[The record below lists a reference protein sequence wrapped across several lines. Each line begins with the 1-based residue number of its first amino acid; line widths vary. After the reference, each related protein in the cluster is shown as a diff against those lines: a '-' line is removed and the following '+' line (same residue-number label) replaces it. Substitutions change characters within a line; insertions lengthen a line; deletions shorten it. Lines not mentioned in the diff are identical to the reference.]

1 MSCPLELVT
10 PDSLGVFFFLEGSV
24 TLCVRLFLFLLRS
37 MIQYGAVRKGTR
49 TPVVVPVDHVVCSA
63 ARYIFFLNGV
73 SFVIVCGS
81 ASCGIKK
88 GYSED

>member
-1 MSCPLELVT
+1 
-10 PDSLGVFFFLEGSV
+10 
-24 TLCVRLFLFLLRS
+24 

-63 ARYIFFLNGV
+63 ARYIFFLNRV